1 MKLVLLHDVKALGK
15 RGDVVD
21 VADGYARNFLLPRKL
36 AGEADKGALA
46 QLDAQHKAHQRR
58 QAQELAD
65 AQALAARIE
74 SAKLTIRAKAGE
86 NGKLFGAVTNADV
99 AAAVASALS
108 IAVDKHK
115 VELAAQIKTLGSY
128 PVEIKLHRN
137 VVAKTAV
144 NVVAAE
150 ARG

>member
-1 MKLVLLHDVKALGK
+1 VKLVLFEDIKALGQ

-46 QLDAQHKAHQRR
+46 QLDAQHKAKERR
-58 QAQELAD
+58 TALELAE

-74 SAKLTIRAKAGE
+74 SAKLAVKAKAGG

-99 AAAVASALS
+99 ASAIAGALS
-108 IAVDKHK
+108 IEVDRHK
-115 VELAAQIKTLGSY
+115 IELRSQIKALGSY
-128 PVEIKLHRN
+128 PFEIRLHKN
-137 VVAKTAV
+137 VVAKAMV
-144 NVVAAE
+144 DVVSA
-150 ARG
+150 